1 MRTRYLCIME
11 KSLSAYA
18 DTHIRRYLGEVKRE
32 GLTEHGFPRLTSNIG
47 ILMAHG
53 IRTDLSELFCEMMET
68 CCTQI
73 PKVKA
78 ANDFSV
84 REVISCLGELE
95 RAGLFTADLSR
106 WKGCLAEIDPL
117 TCYNVYAKSPDSGV
131 RNWAL
136 FSAVSEF
143 YRQRMGL
150 CDSTSF
156 IDLQIEVQLKWL
168 DENGMYCDAGGHA
181 HQPIMYDH
189 VSRGL
194 FALLLTHGYEGKH
207 YAAIDDCLRR
217 AGRMTPDMQ
226 SVTGEMAFG
235 GRSNQFIHNE
245 GWLAALLEYEARRY
259 AREGDMPLAKRF
271 KFAAR
276 RAAEAAESWLSE
288 TPVRH
293 VKNRYPTETKQ
304 GCEAYAYFDK
314 YMITTASNFHA
325 AYQICDEAIPALSE
339 EDTAPAVCATSDRF
353 HKLFLKAGGYGLE
366 LDLNADPHYDASG
379 LGRIHRAGAPSAI
392 CLSMP
397 CPETPNFSVDLD
409 TPVAVSFCP
418 AQRTPEGW
426 RFAASPASRWIV
438 ESQNKKPDSA
448 EAALSCTFGDQAVT
462 IRYAVSVEGVS
473 ITQQGEGK
481 QYHAV
486 PVLTFDGETHPH
498 VTVEASAVTVAYKGW
513 LCRYTVSGSI
523 TDTGITAANRNG
535 RYRVF
540 AAEDE
545 GAVRVNVE
553 IIRNSEFG
561 IERAGKRADLSQ
573 SLPLHTLRSLPVL

>member
-1 MRTRYLCIME
+1 MKNRYLRIME
-11 KSLSAYA
+11 ASLSAYA
-18 DTHIRRYLGEVKRE
+18 DTHIRRYLDEVARD
-32 GLTEHGFPRLTSNIG
+32 GLTEHGFPRLASNIG
-47 ILMAHG
+47 ILIAHG
-53 IRTDLSELFCEMMET
+53 IRTDLSELFCEMMEL
-68 CCTQI
+68 CCAQI
-73 PKVKA
+73 PRVKA

-84 REVISCLGELE
+84 REVISCLTELE
-95 RAGLFTADLSR
+95 RAGLFPEEISR
-106 WKGCLAEIDPL
+106 WKGYLSEIDPL
-117 TCYNVYAKSPDSGV
+117 TCYNVYAKSPDSNV

-143 YRQRMGL
+143 YRQSMGL
-150 CDSTSF
+150 CDSTDF

-168 DENGMYCDAGGHA
+168 DENGMYCDAGGYP

-194 FALLLTHGYEGKH
+194 FALLLTHGYMGKH
-207 YAAIDDCLRR
+207 CAAMDECLRR

-245 GWLAALLEYEARRY
+245 GWLAALLEYEAGRY
-259 AREGDMPLAKRF
+259 AREGDMALAKRF
-271 KFAAR
+271 KSAAL
-276 RAAEAAESWLSE
+276 RAAEAAESWLCE

-304 GCEAYAYFDK
+304 GCEGYAYFDK

-325 AYQICDEAIPALSE
+325 AYQICDETIPALPE
-339 EDTAPAVCATSDRF
+339 EDTLPAVCTTSDCF
-353 HKLFLKAGGYGLE
+353 HKLFLKAGGFGLE

-397 CPETPNFSVDLD
+397 CPEAPSFAVDID

-426 RFAASPASRWIV
+426 RFAASPASRWTV
-438 ESQNKKPDSA
+438 ESKSSMPDSA
-448 EAALSCTFGDQAVT
+448 EAVLSCAFGDQTVT
-462 IRYAVSVEGVS
+462 IRYAVSAEGVT

-481 QYHAV
+481 QYHAI
-486 PVLTFDGETHPH
+486 PVLVFDGETRPDL
-498 VTVEASAVTVAYKGW
+498 TVESSALTVAYKGW
-513 LCRYTVSGSI
+513 LCRYTVSRCI
-523 TDTGITAANRNG
+523 TDTGITAANRSG

-540 AAEDE
+540 AAEGE
-545 GAVRVNVE
+545 GALTIRIQ
-553 IIRNSEFG
+553 IIRNSECGF
-561 IERAGKRADLSQ
+561 RN
-573 SLPLHTLRSLPVL
+573 